1 MNLMLWADK
10 SMKLKIMHVIF
21 KKKINTNAHIVL
33 HKVSLV
39 QRRLCISIQRETLE
53 ENHWNFNCLAVQRR
67 TVRKTQTSVHVMI
80 R

>member
-1 MNLMLWADK
+1 
-10 SMKLKIMHVIF
+10 MKLRIMHVIF

-53 ENHWNFNCLAVQRR
+53 ENH
-67 TVRKTQTSVHVMI
+67 
-80 R
+80 